1 MFNSELIFRNPLEPI
16 GYDETSTILSNG
28 GFGAVLARAG
38 VGKTSLLVQLALS
51 FLTKK
56 RNVLHISLG
65 EPVSK
70 VCLWYKEVFQNLAGP
85 FDEKQVNS
93 TWEAIMPYRFIMTF
107 KAESFSVP
115 ILKERLT
122 DLIEQNIFN
131 PQMIIID
138 GFPFNESMREA
149 FAKLKNFAKKHSIC
163 VWFAV
168 KTHRHEELERDGLPA
183 PLNNIDDFFEVVVEL
198 QPMGK
203 EIHVKPLKGGLTVS
217 DKPIL
222 FMDPSTMLVQH

>member
-1 MFNSELIFRNPLEPI
+1 MFNSELIFRNPLKPI

-70 VCLWYKEVFQNLAGP
+70 VRLWYKEVFQNLARP

-131 PQMIIID
+131 PQIIIID
-138 GFPFNESMREA
+138 GFPFNESKLEA
-149 FAKLKNFAKKHSIC
+149 FAKLKNFAKQHSIC

-168 KTHRHEELERDGLPA
+168 KTHRHEELERGGLPA
-183 PLNNIDDFFEVVVEL
+183 PLNNIDNFFEVVVEL